1 MQFAVD
7 GKPFFPLGGQSHN
20 SSAYNADEIASAI
33 AGVSALN
40 GNMLEA
46 PVYWEQVEKEEGN
59 FDFASLDEL
68 VAACRKAD
76 IKLIILWFGTWKN
89 GEMRYVPEWVKEN
102 TERFHRVVG
111 FDGNEMTVLSGY
123 CSATLEADAKAFEEL
138 CSYISNSQEAAE
150 TIIAIQVENEPGIL
164 GSDRDYSV
172 PAGKAVKE
180 NVPGSL
186 IGYIEGRGC
195 GPVFECWTEYGTK
208 RNENWLDTFGFRGF
222 EYCEAWSIASYI
234 DYIAT
239 AGQKHLQIPMYTNA
253 WLGGDGWQVPGFYP
267 AGGPIAPLLDIWKHA
282 TPHLATLAP
291 DIYISHPVRYRTTC
305 AAYARD
311 DNPLFVPESGANNSN
326 AMNMIRSI
334 ADYNAVG
341 YACFAIDSVLDL
353 EGNLR
358 DDARLFAASFMST
371 KAMLPLIQKYQ
382 GTGKIHAVYHEDD
395 AMFLPIRLE
404 RYNGMVPY
412 VDIGLLRNIKDHRH
426 SRRPEAENRV
436 PCFGYII
443 EAGPY
448 ELYLSGEFHL
458 HLVPNKPPG
467 WINAL
472 RFPTVAT
479 PPDFLSVEEGTLD
492 EDGRFTPLRKR
503 NGDEVVF
510 GGFWT
515 AADVGVVRVRLN
527 PIFPS

>member
-195 GPVFECWTEYGTK
+195 GPVFEC
-208 RNENWLDTFGFRGF
+208 
-222 EYCEAWSIASYI
+222 
-234 DYIAT
+234 
-239 AGQKHLQIPMYTNA
+239 
-253 WLGGDGWQVPGFYP
+253 
-267 AGGPIAPLLDIWKHA
+267 
-282 TPHLATLAP
+282 
-291 DIYISHPVRYRTTC
+291 
-305 AAYARD
+305 
-311 DNPLFVPESGANNSN
+311 
-326 AMNMIRSI
+326 
-334 ADYNAVG
+334 
-341 YACFAIDSVLDL
+341 
-353 EGNLR
+353 
-358 DDARLFAASFMST
+358 
-371 KAMLPLIQKYQ
+371 
-382 GTGKIHAVYHEDD
+382 
-395 AMFLPIRLE
+395 
-404 RYNGMVPY
+404 
-412 VDIGLLRNIKDHRH
+412 
-426 SRRPEAENRV
+426 
-436 PCFGYII
+436 
-443 EAGPY
+443 
-448 ELYLSGEFHL
+448 
-458 HLVPNKPPG
+458 
-467 WINAL
+467 
-472 RFPTVAT
+472 
-479 PPDFLSVEEGTLD
+479 
-492 EDGRFTPLRKR
+492 
-503 NGDEVVF
+503 
-510 GGFWT
+510 
-515 AADVGVVRVRLN
+515 
-527 PIFPS
+527 